1 MNVSQCFG
9 TADPH
14 TSHVARFWQK
24 NCFTN
29 WGESFWMSPC
39 NFHWVSGDVF
49 CLFCSCSCTQV
60 TPVTALTRLKSD
72 RVSATQVQPGP
83 LSCSLCPP
91 RYPLGPLFGPPQY
104 HLGPLSRPRFPLWSP
119 QVLPQPSCPWS
130 PPPWS
135 WLSAL
140 TLYVSP
146 SFFQCNALE
155 SKDLKGR
162 LGPRVRHVTFFWSKK
177 AGWGPMFVT

>member
-1 MNVSQCFG
+1 MSRNVLELQIHIHHTLPDYGSKTVSQIGEKAFG
-9 TADPH
+9 CRHAIFIKLM
-14 TSHVARFWQK
+14 VMF
-24 NCFTN
+24 
-29 WGESFWMSPC
+29 
-39 NFHWVSGDVF
+39 F

-119 QVLPQPSCPWS
+119 QVLPQPSRPCS

-135 WLSAL
+135 CLSAL
-140 TLYVSP
+140 TP
-146 SFFQCNALE
+146 FHSFSAMPWNLNI
-155 SKDLKGR
+155 
-162 LGPRVRHVTFFWSKK
+162 
-177 AGWGPMFVT
+177 

>member
-1 MNVSQCFG
+1 MNVSECFG

-14 TSHVARFWQK
+14 SSHVARLWQK

-39 NFHWVSGDVF
+39 NFHQVNGDVF

-91 RYPLGPLFGPPQY
+91 RYPLGPLFAPPQY

-119 QVLPQPSCPWS
+119 QVLPQPSRPCS

-135 WLSAL
+135 CLSAL
-140 TLYVSP
+140 TP
-146 SFFQCNALE
+146 FHSFSAMPWNLNI
-155 SKDLKGR
+155 
-162 LGPRVRHVTFFWSKK
+162 
-177 AGWGPMFVT
+177 